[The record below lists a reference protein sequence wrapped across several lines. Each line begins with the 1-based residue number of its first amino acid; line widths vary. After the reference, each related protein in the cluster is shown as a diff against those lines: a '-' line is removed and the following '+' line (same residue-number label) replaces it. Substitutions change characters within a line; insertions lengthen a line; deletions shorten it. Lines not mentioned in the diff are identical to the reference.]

1 MKRCLLVL
9 IILVLLLTGCN
20 QSFPKEV
27 GQDVVLYTQ
36 LETVCEHSEL
46 EKAQEEKLQLEEFCN
61 RFQIKKYKIY
71 LYDEMQEKQ
80 PYTVCKTTEGLYLCI
95 FGTDFSFQGFIKI
108 KFSSSTNYE
117 AITEIQIGM
126 TSFDVYKVDPDGYY
140 PYKMI
145 SEYYSDQYS
154 MHWFENGKWLM
165 MVYKDDV
172 ITEIHYLTI

>member
-1 MKRCLLVL
+1 
-9 IILVLLLTGCN
+9 LVLLLTGCD

-27 GQDVVLYTQ
+27 GHDTVLYTQ
-36 LETVCEHSEL
+36 VETIFEHSEL

-61 RFQIKKYKIY
+61 RFQIKKYKTF
-71 LYDEMQEKQ
+71 LDSETQEKW
-80 PYTVCKTTEGLYLCI
+80 PYTVCKTTEGLYLCL
-95 FGTDFSFQGFIKI
+95 FEPDFSYQGFIKI
-108 KFSSSTNYE
+108 KFSSSNNYE

-126 TSFDVYKVDPDGYY
+126 TSFDVYKLDPDGYY
-140 PYKMI
+140 PYKMM

-154 MHWFENGKWLM
+154 MHWFENGKCLM